1 MFSTDLGWVRGE
13 AAVMAVKHRGHAAG
27 LRVAPASA
35 EVTEAG
41 AERLP
46 RVDLQRPGPR
56 RKLDMGR
63 DLEEHLLLVW
73 F

>member
-1 MFSTDLGWVRGE
+1 MFSTDLRGVRGE
-13 AAVMAVKHRGHAAG
+13 AAVMTVKHRGHAAG

-35 EVTEAG
+35 EVTGEAG
-41 AERLP
+41 AELLP

-63 DLEEHLLLVW
+63 DLENKN
-73 F
+73 